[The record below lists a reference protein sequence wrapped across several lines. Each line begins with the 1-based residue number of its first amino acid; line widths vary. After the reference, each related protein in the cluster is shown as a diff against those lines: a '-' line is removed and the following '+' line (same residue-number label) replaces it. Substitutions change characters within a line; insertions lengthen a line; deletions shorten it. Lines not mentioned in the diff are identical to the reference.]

1 MAWKATGRP
10 LVRQQRGRWVVRVD
24 GIETTTGKARPR
36 QLGTYPSRRA
46 AQRSATEAA
55 ATDAGPIA
63 RGTVGWLVRRWVAS
77 KTDVSVKSRQQY
89 EWAAGH
95 IERGLGAVRL
105 DRLDRDDIAAWLEE
119 LASGGALSR
128 RSIQIFRTVLRAA
141 LAEATE
147 EGLLRRNPALRVGMP
162 REVVKAGLQRET
174 ETWDEEQVAAF
185 LDAASAHRLGAP
197 IRLETLYGL
206 RRSELLALRWS
217 DLDFKVRSVVVD
229 EGLVE
234 VKGGVVWTPGKSVR
248 SRRTIPV
255 DAETMRSLAAH
266 RKAQIAER
274 LAVGAEWVDLDLVV
288 TTRTGNYV
296 EPRNFDAILER
307 LIARAGVPR
316 LTSHGLRHTAA
327 TLMVRHAADVG
338 ELRAIADILGHSPD
352 MLMKVYAH
360 TLPESLRS
368 VADKI
373 GNRARD

>member
-10 LVRQQRGRWVVRVD
+10 IVRQQRGRWVVRID
-24 GIETTTGKARPR
+24 GIETATGVARPR

-46 AQRSATEAA
+46 AQRAATEAA
-55 ATDAGPIA
+55 ASDAGPVA
-63 RGTVGWLVRRWVAS
+63 RGTVGWLVRRWVGS
-77 KTDVSVKSRQQY
+77 KTNVSVKARQQY

-95 IERGLGAVRL
+95 IERGLGSVRL
-105 DRLDRDDIAAWLEE
+105 DRLDRDDIAAWLEN

-162 REVVKAGLQRET
+162 HAVVKAGLQREV
-174 ETWDEEQVAAF
+174 ETWNEEQVAAF
-185 LDAASAHRLGAP
+185 LVVIAEHRLGGP
-197 IRLETLYGL
+197 SRLETLYGL
-206 RRSELLALRWS
+206 RRSEMLALRWA
-217 DLDFKVRSVVVD
+217 DIAFEAGTVTID

-234 VKGGVVWTPGKSVR
+234 VRGGVVWMPGKSAR

-255 DAETMRSLAAH
+255 DVETMRLLATH
-266 RKAQIAER
+266 RRCQIEER
-274 LAVGAEWVDLDLVV
+274 LAVGSEWIDLDLVI

-307 LIARAGVPR
+307 LIAKAEVPR

-327 TLMVRHAADVG
+327 TLMVRHATDVG

-360 TLPESLRS
+360 ALPESLRS

-373 GNRARD
+373 GERARD